1 MLGVVGSWDWV
12 LVLGLGLLVVGPGV
26 LCLVLSCLVSWLSF
40 AFVSWLLAR
49 MQHFDRNKEDL
60 VYPVYLFQRCF
71 ICHERQ
77 KWHIQVIYDKK

>member
-1 MLGVVGSWDWV
+1 V
-12 LVLGLGLLVVGPGV
+12 LAENDP
-26 LCLVLSCLVSWLSF
+26 SSSRDVSPTDHRRSL
-40 AFVSWLLAR
+40 R